1 MNKQNVLISLWFL
14 ASSFGMAQTQDST
27 KVTKLKEVVI
37 SDSRFDLNRENSGKT
52 IITISAEELQQ
63 NAEKTIS
70 QIINTKSGISVVGS
84 NSQAGQPLTTSV
96 RGGQNRQVLVLID
109 GVAVNDASQIENNFD
124 LQLLDVNQIE
134 RIEIL
139 KGASSSLYGNR
150 ASTAVINIKL
160 KQAENGIV
168 NANFSSFIGTNN
180 SQNDSDL
187 DLNNIRN
194 NVSVNGA
201 TGKFNYLVGFTNHY
215 VNGLSAIKSAN
226 NESDQFSKINTNVK
240 LGYNFSKTLSVAAYF
255 NHDKYNSGYDDSF
268 YFADQNNVSKNE
280 QLRFAISPK
289 FKYNKGSVTIN
300 TAINDVKRAFESD
313 YPATF
318 KAKTFTIDAFNK
330 YAFNDQIMTV
340 IGINIVDN
348 QMENIDDYTNLT
360 NDLANDQII
369 DPYANLTY
377 ISDFGFQ
384 ANAGVRLNNHSEYGS
399 HLVYNINPSYVFKLK
414 ENHSLKLLSSYSTAY
429 ITPSLYQLF
438 VPFYGNTDLKPQE
451 DTTIEAGF
459 EYNLDEKLRFSAIY
473 FNRNQDQFI
482 DYVITDYTTYAGEY
496 QNIDN
501 VFEVNGVEVE
511 LSYTPFNRLTLDA
524 NYTFTEKKND
534 IIFRIPKQKV
544 NANVN
549 YQFCEK
555 TSANISYQFTGERTS
570 TALDETFTNNRILE
584 AYNLFN
590 VSLNHKV
597 LDNKMT
603 LFASVTNLFN
613 EDYEELYNYTTLGR
627 NYTLGFKL
635 SL

>member
-201 TGKFNYLVGFTNHY
+201 TGKFNYLVGFANHY

-603 LFASVTNLFN
+603 LFASVTNLYN

>member
-597 LDNKMT
+597 LDNKMI

>member
-1 MNKQNVLISLWFL
+1 
-14 ASSFGMAQTQDST
+14 MAQTQDST

>member
-1 MNKQNVLISLWFL
+1 MNKLNVLLSLCFL
-14 ASSFGMAQTQDST
+14 ATSFGVAQNQDST
-27 KVTKLKEVVI
+27 KVTKLEEVVI

-52 IITISAEELQQ
+52 IITISSDELQQ

-70 QIINTKSGISVVGS
+70 QIINTKSGITIVGS

-124 LQLLDVNQIE
+124 LQLLDLNQIE

-139 KGASSSLYGNR
+139 KGASSALYGNR

-160 KQAENGIV
+160 KQAENGTI
-168 NANFSSFIGTNN
+168 NAGFSTFIGTNN
-180 SQNDSDL
+180 SQNESDL
-187 DLNNIRN
+187 DLNNVRN
-194 NVSVNGA
+194 NISVNGTA
-201 TGKFNYLVGFTNHY
+201 GRFNYLVGFGNHY
-215 VNGLSAIKSAN
+215 VNGLSAVKSTN
-226 NESDQFSKINTNVK
+226 NESDKFSKINTNVK
-240 LGYNFSKTLSVAAYF
+240 LGYNFSKKVSIAAYF
-255 NHDKYNSGYDDSF
+255 NHDKYSSGYDDSF

-289 FKYNKGSVTIN
+289 FKYNKGSVTVN
-300 TAINDVKRAFESD
+300 AAINDVKRAFESD

-318 KAKTFTIDAFNK
+318 KAKTLTLDAFNK

-340 IGINIVDN
+340 IGVNVVDN
-348 QMENIDDYTNLT
+348 QMENIDDFTNLIS
-360 NDLANDQII
+360 DLANDKII

-414 ENHSLKLLSSYSTAY
+414 ENHSLKILSSYSTAY

-438 VPFYGNTDLKPQE
+438 VPFYGNSDLKPQE
-451 DTTIEAGF
+451 DRTIEVGF

-473 FNRNQDQFI
+473 FNRNQNQFI

-496 QNIDN
+496 QNIDDA
-501 VFEVNGVEVE
+501 FDVNGVEVE
-511 LSYTPFNRLTLDA
+511 LSYRPFDNLTFDA

-549 YQFCEK
+549 YQFCKK

-570 TALDETFTNNRILE
+570 TALDDTFTNNLILE
-584 AYNLFN
+584 AYTLVNF
-590 VSLNHKV
+590 SLNHKV